1 MPVQGNKILPMRDQL
16 SAAAAE
22 LQAWS
27 KAETPRHSK
36 SSLRACITPL
46 GEHGQPDASYPIEV
60 KNVDQQGITFYH
72 RLPLDSRRA
81 MLVVESPRMGRL
93 AAEVD
98 LTWCQFN
105 KTDRYTS
112 GGRFVRPVRKTA

>member
-1 MPVQGNKILPMRDQL
+1 MSAHGNKILPMRDQL

-27 KAETPRHSK
+27 KAKTPSRST
-36 SSLRACITPL
+36 SSLRARITPL
-46 GEHGQPDASYPIEV
+46 GEHGQLAASHPIEV
-60 KNVDQQGITFYH
+60 KNVDQQGITFTH

-105 KTDRYTS
+105 KAGRYTS

>member
-1 MPVQGNKILPMRDQL
+1 MPAPGNKILPMRDQL

-22 LQAWS
+22 LRAWS
-27 KAETPRHSK
+27 KTETPRK
-36 SSLRACITPL
+36 SFLRARLTPL
-46 GEHGQPDASYPIEV
+46 GEHGQPAASHSIEV
-60 KNVDQQGITFYH
+60 KNVDQQGITFTH

-81 MLVVESPRMGRL
+81 MLVVESPSMGRL

-105 KTDRYTS
+105 KAGRYTS